1 MRKRDEFLLKRK
13 IRCIFAMLFKTQI
26 KKMQQFKRYSLNIN
40 GRPVEITRPWVMGI
54 VNVTD
59 DSFYASSRCIDDQ
72 AIARRVSAMVQ
83 EGADVIDIG
92 AYSTRSGAAEV
103 PVEVELKRIEQC
115 MSVVKRVAPDVL
127 TSVDTFRSQVAAH
140 CVETLGVDMVNDV
153 SGGTLDSEMYRT
165 IARLRVPYV
174 LMHMRGNPATM
185 QQLTD
190 YDDVT
195 AEVLE
200 SLARKIDTLHQMG
213 IADVIA
219 DPGFGFSKTLEQN
232 YEMLA
237 QLNAFT
243 ALNVPLLV
251 GVSRKSM
258 IYKALDTTP
267 DEALNGTTVL
277 HTIALL
283 HGAHILR
290 VHDVKAAAQAVK
302 LVTMTYPEMYKTD

>member
-59 DSFYASSRCIDDQ
+59 DSFYASSRCIDEQ

-92 AYSTRSGAAEV
+92 AYSTRPGAAEV
-103 PVEVELKRIEQC
+103 PVEVELKRIEQG

-153 SGGTLDSEMYRT
+153 SGGTLDSEMHRT

>member
-59 DSFYASSRCIDDQ
+59 DSFYASSRCIDEQ
-72 AIARRVSAMVQ
+72 GIARRVSAMVQ

-92 AYSTRSGAAEV
+92 AYSTRPGAAEV

-153 SGGTLDSEMYRT
+153 SGGTLDSEMHRT

>member
-40 GRPVEITRPWVMGI
+40 GRPAEITRPWVMGI

-59 DSFYASSRCIDDQ
+59 DSFYASSRCIDEQ

-92 AYSTRSGAAEV
+92 AYSTRPGAAEV

-153 SGGTLDSEMYRT
+153 SGGTLDSEMHRT

>member
-40 GRPVEITRPWVMGI
+40 SRPVEITRPWVMGI

-59 DSFYASSRCIDDQ
+59 DSFYASSRCIDEQ

-92 AYSTRSGAAEV
+92 AYSTRPGAAEV

-153 SGGTLDSEMYRT
+153 SGGTLDSEMHRT

-302 LVTMTYPEMYKTD
+302 LLTMTYPEMYKTD

>member
-59 DSFYASSRCIDDQ
+59 DSFYASSRCIDEQ

-92 AYSTRSGAAEV
+92 AYSTRPGAAEV
-103 PVEVELKRIEQC
+103 PVEVELKRTEQC

-153 SGGTLDSEMYRT
+153 SGGTLDSEMHRT

>member
-59 DSFYASSRCIDDQ
+59 DSFYASSRCIDEQ

-92 AYSTRSGAAEV
+92 AYSTRPGAAEV

-153 SGGTLDSEMYRT
+153 SGGTLDSEMHRT
-165 IARLRVPYV
+165 ITRLRVPYV